1 MIENGLK
8 LNMTTLSS
16 KNLNVTFQII
26 GGREIKGIGRNN
38 WDVRNYKGGQ
48 VWWQFT
54 STNNEEGW
62 DRPVRE

>member
-26 GGREIKGIGRNN
+26 GGREIKGIGR
-38 WDVRNYKGGQ
+38 
-48 VWWQFT
+48 
-54 STNNEEGW
+54 TN
-62 DRPVRE
+62 